1 MKLIALLLAA
11 LFLLTGCSEMP
22 LNISTQK
29 SLAEY
34 SFEELTFIGGCR
46 EFSDSGETFYYK
58 GEITGNTA
66 RQLYEIVTAQMSQQ
80 IITGGNYTGFESLT
94 IKTQD
99 GGEFRCYYT
108 FDNTEYSTS
117 PSADEIDPGMPVE
130 NFVGTCFMV
139 VGSSSRKYEIIDNET
154 ENHFN
159 TLISEYLKAKYKPVS
174 KLADNGRIIL
184 IRRRTNYAWGRVD
197 NGVFMDDYGNW
208 YSYDFSEKQYD
219 DYLEALYESYEN
231 SEPFYKTTFD
241 ENDIASIT
249 QLIDEINPKAE
260 IIEKHIS
267 YDAGQDSLYAVN
279 SDYRLIQLCSKGD
292 FNKTLD
298 DSNAKRIVSMYNSIS
313 PSKY

>member
-1 MKLIALLLAA
+1 MKLIALLLSAI
-11 LFLLTGCSEMP
+11 FLLTGCSKIP
-22 LNISTQK
+22 LNNSTK
-29 SLAEY
+29 SLADY
-34 SFEELTFIGGCR
+34 NFEELTFTGAYR
-46 EFSDSGETFYYK
+46 EFSDSGDTIYYK
-58 GEITGNTA
+58 GEITGDTA
-66 RQLYEIVTAQMSQQ
+66 RQLYEIVIAQMSQPT
-80 IITGGNYTGFESLT
+80 ITGGNYTGFDCLT
-94 IKTQD
+94 IKTKD

-108 FDNTEYSTS
+108 FDNTEYSTT
-117 PSADEIDPGMPVE
+117 PSADEIDHGMPVE
-130 NFVGTCFMV
+130 NFLETCFIV
-139 VGSSSRKYEIIDNET
+139 VGNSSQKYKIIDNET

-219 DYLEALYESYEN
+219 DYLETLYEFYEK

-241 ENDIASIT
+241 QNKIDDIT
-249 QLIDEINPKAE
+249 HLIDEIDIKAE

-267 YDAGQDSLYAVN
+267 DDAGQDSLYAVN
-279 SDYRLIQLCSKGD
+279 SDFRLIQLCSNGD

-298 DSNAKRIVSMYNSIS
+298 DPNAKKLVSMYYSIS
-313 PSKY
+313 PSKYC